1 MSTEGLV
8 VAEAVFRPVRRGN
21 AFEETVERLLQAI
34 TLGVVTDG
42 RLPPERELAARLQ
55 VSRVTVREAIRA
67 LQQAGWVSSR
77 PGRGGGTFLT
87 TPPATAWPL
96 AAGSR
101 PARPPVADTLAFR
114 AVLEPGAA
122 ELAASSPPATV
133 ARLRALLDDCER
145 AGPGSYRRAD
155 SRLHLA
161 IAEAAGSPSLLAAVA
176 DVRSRINELLDA
188 IPLLAANLAHAN
200 RQHRAVITAV
210 LAGDPARARVA
221 MADHLEGTAALLRG
235 FLGEAEP

>member
-1 MSTEGLV
+1 M
-8 VAEAVFRPVRRGN
+8 AEAVFRPVRRGN

-87 TPPATAWPL
+87 APPATAWPL
-96 AAGSR
+96 GAGSR

-122 ELAASSPPATV
+122 ELAASSPPGAATA
-133 ARLRALLDDCER
+133 ARIRVLLEDCER

-188 IPLLAANLAHAN
+188 IPLLGANLAHAN
-200 RQHRAVITAV
+200 RQHRAVVAAV
-210 LAGDPARARVA
+210 LAGDPSRARAT

-235 FLGEAEP
+235 FLGEAGP